1 MPFLASA
8 LTFDALLAGVP
19 LIVLLL
25 VGLTHFLHLTPQDTE
40 HDISRILDRFLPRSG
55 DISAS
60 DPIVRIK
67 TLLVEITRRRT
78 TLSLYATPLFLWFST
93 RLFASVRTALNEVF
107 RAAPAQRQRHFL
119 VSWTLA
125 KGRDAIMVV
134 ATLTLFAVNTALT
147 ASIGV
152 LSARGEALGTSVP
165 TLGFLLT
172 SVGRWLTEALGFAFA
187 LGIFFLAYRFASTR
201 TMRWRAALVAAGF
214 TAFAFE
220 ALKRLFALYLAHIAT
235 LDRISADANVGAI
248 FLFLL
253 WVYYTALVFL
263 YGGVVAD
270 TWVGGQRFRER
281 D

>member
-1 MPFLASA
+1 M
-8 LTFDALLAGVP
+8 P

-25 VGLTHFLHLTPQDTE
+25 VGLTHFLNLTPQDTE
-40 HDISRILDRFLPRSG
+40 HDIARILDRFLPRSE
-55 DISAS
+55 DLSAG

-107 RAAPAQRQRHFL
+107 RASAAQRQRHFL
-119 VSWTLA
+119 ITWTLA

-134 ATLTLFAVNTALT
+134 ATLTLFATNTALT

-152 LSARGEALGTSVP
+152 LKARGEELNTTVP

-172 SVGRWLTEALGFAFA
+172 SVGRWLTEALGFLFA
-187 LGIFFLAYRFASTR
+187 LGVFFLAYRFASTR